1 MESEMK
7 NLIQELEKAINEAIY
22 ESDRIGAIVG
32 DMKRAGYDVCL
43 LLETTIG
50 LTAVKNF
57 PQEEPSAEPSHL
69 EICFTE
75 QDQKFLEDLKI
86 AVGDF

>member
-22 ESDRIGAIVG
+22 EDDRIGSIVG

-57 PQEEPSAEPSHL
+57 PREEPAANPDDL

-75 QDQKFLEDLKI
+75 QDQKFLGDLKI
-86 AVGDF
+86 AVADY